1 MNDIGKRITQARE
14 RAELTKSG
22 LARRLKVTPQS
33 VQDWENGAT
42 APRAERLN
50 EMAKVLDVPLHW
62 LAFGE
67 GEAVAIVNKQLSV
80 VAVPLLEASVS
91 AGNGDYAAT
100 TAISMIELNR
110 EWINRNLAVSGAGA
124 LRLYPVRGDSMSPS
138 LLNGDTIL
146 IDTGVTSLVDDG
158 IYALRIED
166 GLFVKRLQRFPGRK
180 LRVISDNPRYE
191 PFELT
196 EGDEFQILGR
206 VIYSWHGTPC

>member
-33 VQDWENGAT
+33 VQDWENGDT
-42 APRAERLN
+42 QPRAERLN
-50 EMAKVLDVPLHW
+50 KLAEVLDVPLHW

-67 GEAVAIVNKQLSV
+67 GEAVAMVNKQLAV
-80 VAVPLLEASVS
+80 VAVPLLENATS
-91 AGNGDYAAT
+91 AGFGDYASSA
-100 TAISMIELNR
+100 AICMVELSR
-110 EWINRNLAVSGAGA
+110 DWISKTITVSAAGA

-146 IDTGVTSLVDDG
+146 IDTGISSLVDDG

-166 GLFVKRLQRFPGRK
+166 SLFVKRLQRFPGHK

-196 EGDEFQILGR
+196 DGDQFEILGK
-206 VIYSWHGTPC
+206 VVYSWHGSPC